1 MNGSCPFAVRR
12 RSPRGMPGSW
22 SRIREGRGNRSISPN
37 LEYAG
42 KARSYPLHGDAL
54 CGRNEQRDPHK
65 RDPPVPHREILTR
78 YVPVTERRSDPVVGE
93 ILYRRYRGVAFYSFR
108 PRSPVPGKQAQCD
121 RSYHDKAVRYGF
133 PVQGKD
139 HHADDRHH
147 DKYSQSTKNTGK
159 NPGHR
164 DAGNN

>member
-108 PRSPVPGKQAQCD
+108 PEVASTPANRPSATDPITIRPSGMVFPY
-121 RSYHDKAVRYGF
+121 RVRITM
-133 PVQGKD
+133 PMT
-139 HHADDRHH
+139 ATTTNIP
-147 DKYSQSTKNTGK
+147 STTKN
-159 NPGHR
+159 HR
-164 DAGNN
+164 